1 MCPLVCM
8 NAGCWYMGFGEQTQG
23 KDYCWL
29 WVDSLRWWSEEFHNQ
44 ECLLRKGRLPQ
55 KQRTITERHTKGGA
69 PTAASP
75 HVLAPAS
82 LSTREGSHRSK
93 PMLPPSPSLPR
104 LPPPH
109 LGGPLAPSCLS
120 PLPPDQLAQP
130 SSTIA
135 PALLGGQ
142 LTLSIA
148 APSHLDGLMCSSSL
162 QSRKLMGQLHA
173 EVGLK
178 PQLSPRGLVTKEELK
193 SLCKAVWTMDYT
205 STDSFINLLPI
216 EHPNRQVHSQKRKK
230 VT

>member
-1 MCPLVCM
+1 MLVEEGQIATEAKNHYWTTYKGWGPHC
-8 NAGCWYMGFGEQTQG
+8 
-23 KDYCWL
+23 
-29 WVDSLRWWSEEFHNQ
+29 SL
-44 ECLLRKGRLPQ
+44 
-55 KQRTITERHTKGGA
+55 
-69 PTAASP
+69 SP

-82 LSTREGSHRSK
+82 LSTREGSHRSRL
-93 PMLPPSPSLPR
+93 MLPPSLSLPL

-120 PLPPDQLAQP
+120 PLPPDQFAHP
-130 SSTIA
+130 NSTIA
-135 PALLGGQ
+135 PPLLGGQ

-178 PQLSPRGLVTKEELK
+178 PQLSPRGPMTKEELK

-205 STDSFINLLPI
+205 STMAL
-216 EHPNRQVHSQKRKK
+216 
-230 VT
+230 

>member
-1 MCPLVCM
+1 
-8 NAGCWYMGFGEQTQG
+8 
-23 KDYCWL
+23 
-29 WVDSLRWWSEEFHNQ
+29 
-44 ECLLRKGRLPQ
+44 
-55 KQRTITERHTKGGA
+55 
-69 PTAASP
+69 
-75 HVLAPAS
+75 
-82 LSTREGSHRSK
+82 
-93 PMLPPSPSLPR
+93 MLPPSPSLPR

-162 QSRKLMGQLHA
+162 QSRKLMGRLHA

-193 SLCKAVWTMDYT
+193 SLCKAV
-205 STDSFINLLPI
+205 
-216 EHPNRQVHSQKRKK
+216 
-230 VT
+230 